1 MSYRTVDEFKGFNF
15 KDAHITSMERANGH
29 FIAILDDVKILPDNS
44 CNRDIREMRTNELE
58 LKLQDGVITEF
69 ILEGCKIYNADG
81 ILMEQ
86 KEDEA
91 VPPSK
96 YDEILK
102 NMEDSYI
109 YDIVK
114 SSMPDL
120 LNPTLTA
127 SWEKG
132 LTMVADTEIKPEEFM
147 KKLSKYICDKVYK
160 FRDMGY

>member
-15 KDAHITSMERANGH
+15 KDAHITAMERANGH

-114 SSMPDL
+114 EGEIYTIYIDGDEDSYMIKVKSSHD
-120 LNPTLTA
+120 TEK
-127 SWEKG
+127 WEK
-132 LTMVADTEIKPEEFM
+132 FM
-147 KKLSKYICDKVYK
+147 SSVQ
-160 FRDMGY
+160 